1 MKNAFK
7 YNHLVSFWNQV
18 STPDGYGGFEVKYQK
33 VFDDYA
39 FVITKDEK
47 RTLQESQVILD
58 GYYEVYMRYR
68 ADISILKSQNIKLKD
83 KNLTIHS
90 IVNVNELDREFKLIC
105 TESDNST
112 AIFEV
117 EEPSEDNRSFT
128 YEFPY
133 TFA

>member
-1 MKNAFK
+1 
-7 YNHLVSFWNQV
+7 
-18 STPDGYGGFEVKYQK
+18 
-33 VFDDYA
+33 
-39 FVITKDEK
+39 
-47 RTLQESQVILD
+47 
-58 GYYEVYMRYR
+58 MRYR

-112 AIFEV
+112 EIFEV